1 LDLHDYR
8 CSRRGQPRPTHSTLA
23 CALRAYDACVL
34 DELRVAVDALN
45 RGDPEPFCALIDE
58 ASEWRGIARGHLW
71 WKQVPS

>member
-1 LDLHDYR
+1 
-8 CSRRGQPRPTHSTLA
+8 
-23 CALRAYDACVL
+23 LRAYDACVL